1 MAELDREQ
9 ILRDNR
15 RICIRVEQWA
25 NSSLAR
31 CELTAIQAQILL
43 YILARSD
50 QGTSLT
56 ALHRDFGY
64 SMAALSSMV
73 KRLKDKGY
81 VRVEHCA
88 GDDRRKLLFATE
100 KAEQAQ
106 DFLCRTTGQIQK
118 RLYDCFSQE
127 ELATLDQ
134 LQKKLLKNLS
144 ILTQQP

>member
-15 RICIRVEQWA
+15 RICIQMEQWA

-31 CELTAIQAQILL
+31 WELTAIQAQILL

-56 ALHRDFGY
+56 SLHRDFGY
-64 SMAALSSMV
+64 SMAALSGML
-73 KRLKDKGY
+73 KRLKEKGY

-100 KAEQAQ
+100 KATQLQ
-106 DFLCRTTGQIQK
+106 DFLSHTTGQIQH
-118 RLYDCFSQE
+118 RLYGCFSQE
-127 ELATLDQ
+127 ELATLDR
-134 LQKKLLKNLS
+134 LQKKLLNNLS

>member
-15 RICIRVEQWA
+15 RISIWMEHWA
-25 NSSLAR
+25 NSSLSSR
-31 CELTAIQAQILL
+31 ELTAIQAQILL
-43 YILARSD
+43 YILDRSD

-56 ALHRDFGY
+56 ALHREFGY
-64 SMAALSSMV
+64 SMAALSSML
-73 KRLKDKGY
+73 KRLKEKGY

-100 KAEQAQ
+100 KATQIQ
-106 DFLCRTTGQIQK
+106 DFLSHTTGQIQH
-118 RLYDCFSQE
+118 RLYDCFSQG
-127 ELATLDQ
+127 ELATLDR
-134 LQKKLLKNLS
+134 LQKKLLNNLS

>member
-15 RICIRVEQWA
+15 RICIQMEQWA

-31 CELTAIQAQILL
+31 WELTAIQAQILL
-43 YILARSD
+43 YILKRSD

-56 ALHRDFGY
+56 SLHRDFGY
-64 SMAALSSMV
+64 SMAALSGML
-73 KRLKDKGY
+73 KRLKEKGY

-100 KAEQAQ
+100 KATQVH
-106 DFLCRTTGQIQK
+106 DFLVQTTGQIQH
-118 RLYDCFSQE
+118 RLYDCFSSE
-127 ELATLDQ
+127 ELVTLDR
-134 LQKKLLKNLS
+134 LQKKLLSNLS

>member
-15 RICIRVEQWA
+15 RICIWMEQWA
-25 NSSLAR
+25 NRSLAR
-31 CELTAIQAQILL
+31 WGLTAIQAQILL
-43 YILARSD
+43 YILNHSD

-56 ALHRDFGY
+56 TLHQDFGY
-64 SMAALSSMV
+64 SMAALSGML
-73 KRLKDKGY
+73 KRLKEKGY

-100 KAEQAQ
+100 KATQLQ
-106 DFLCRTTGQIQK
+106 DFLSHTMDQILH

-127 ELATLDQ
+127 ELATLDR
-134 LQKKLLKNLS
+134 LQKKLLNNLS

>member
-15 RICIRVEQWA
+15 RICIWMEQWA
-25 NSSLAR
+25 NSSLAHW
-31 CELTAIQAQILL
+31 ELTAIQAQILL
-43 YILARSD
+43 YILERSD

-56 ALHRDFGY
+56 SLHRHFGY
-64 SMAALSSMV
+64 SMAALSSML
-73 KRLKDKGY
+73 KRLKEKGY

-100 KAEQAQ
+100 KATQLQ
-106 DFLCRTTGQIQK
+106 TFLSQTTGQIQH

-127 ELATLDQ
+127 ELATLDR
-134 LQKKLLKNLS
+134 LQKKLLNNLS

>member
-15 RICIRVEQWA
+15 RICIQMEQWA

-31 CELTAIQAQILL
+31 WELTAIQAQILL
-43 YILARSD
+43 YILDRSD

-56 ALHRDFGY
+56 SLHRDFGY
-64 SMAALSSMV
+64 SMAALSGML
-73 KRLKDKGY
+73 KRLKEKGY

-100 KAEQAQ
+100 KATRLQNFISHA
-106 DFLCRTTGQIQK
+106 TGQIQR
-118 RLYDCFSQE
+118 RLYDCFSLE
-127 ELATLDQ
+127 ELATLDR
-134 LQKKLLKNLS
+134 LQKKLLHNLS